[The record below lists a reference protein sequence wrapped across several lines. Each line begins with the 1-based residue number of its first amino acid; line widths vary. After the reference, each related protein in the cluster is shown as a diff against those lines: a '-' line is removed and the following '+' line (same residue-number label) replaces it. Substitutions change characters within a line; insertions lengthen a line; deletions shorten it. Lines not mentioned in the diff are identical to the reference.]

1 MVSCAA
7 CRSFY
12 DWCRSCG
19 AAKLSQCST
28 GLVEQN
34 PRILIENVGF
44 TWCLLGIARL
54 LFCPPHDRRNGR
66 MGEAPLLQ
74 EAHLPRR
81 IGSIGRWL
89 TVFAL
94 PDLPGPLLLA
104 NAKFFF
110 QLTEAAVVQAVTLK
124 FRQYPGAAETRRPPM
139 DKGFSKPGLGEEFL
153 CLEPVEQGFNVIT
166 LLRMPGQLARQLLP
180 AMLARGEITQRT
192 RFQAGLGTR
201 HGVRM
206 RVIVGVTAEVEMKV

>member
-1 MVSCAA
+1 
-7 CRSFY
+7 
-12 DWCRSCG
+12 
-19 AAKLSQCST
+19 
-28 GLVEQN
+28 
-34 PRILIENVGF
+34 
-44 TWCLLGIARL
+44 
-54 LFCPPHDRRNGR
+54 

-81 IGSIGRWL
+81 IGSIGRCL
-89 TVFAL
+89 AVLAL

-139 DKGFSKPGLGEEFL
+139 DKGFSKPGLGQEFL
-153 CLEPVEQGFNVIT
+153 RLEPVEQGFNVIA

-201 HGVRM
+201 HGVR
-206 RVIVGVTAEVEMKV
+206 VIVGVIAEVEMKVEDEGRAG